1 MAYFEEL
8 PDISYVSLLP
18 KTGNNDERI
27 TVKNIFKRAK
37 LRSDI
42 DQAVTGF
49 TYYQIP
55 ENTRPDVVAQ
65 NIYGDPELDWVI
77 LITNNIMNVRNE
89 WPLSNNDLY
98 DYMLEKYGSI
108 EKLNEINHWETTE
121 IRDNYNRILL
131 KSGLEVDKEFSFTYS
146 ISNTTYTVNPTA
158 AVTNEDYE
166 IRKNESKRTIKLLK
180 PQYISTFVKD
190 MRNIMKY
197 ETSSQYINRTTKASY
212 NPNETG
218 V

>member
-37 LRSDI
+37 LRTDI
-42 DQAVTGF
+42 DQAITGF

-65 NIYGDPELDWVI
+65 DIYGDPELDWVI

-98 DYMLEKYGSI
+98 DYMLEKYGSV

-121 IRDNYNRILL
+121 IRDNFTRILL
-131 KSGLEVDKEFSFTYS
+131 RSGLEVDKEFTFTYS
-146 ISNTTYTVNPTA
+146 ISNTTYTVNPTV

-166 IRKNESKRTIKLLK
+166 IRKNDSKRTIKLLK
-180 PQYISTFVKD
+180 PQYLSTFVKD

-197 ETSSQYINRTTKASY
+197 ETSSQYINRTTKAAY
-212 NPNETG
+212 NPNATG

>member
-18 KTGNNDERI
+18 NTRNNDERI

-37 LRSDI
+37 LRTDI
-42 DQAVTGF
+42 DQAITGF

-55 ENTRPDVVAQ
+55 ENTRPDVIAQ

-77 LITNNIMNVRNE
+77 LIANNIMNVRDE

-98 DYMLEKYGSI
+98 DYMLEKYGSV

-121 IRDNYNRILL
+121 IRDDFTRILL
-131 KSGLEVDKEFSFTYS
+131 RGGLEVDKNFTFTYS
-146 ISNTTYTVNPTA
+146 ISNTTYTVNPTT

-180 PQYISTFVKD
+180 PQYLSTFIKD
-190 MRNIMKY
+190 MRSIMKY
-197 ETSSQYINRTTKASY
+197 ETSSQYINRTTKAAN
-212 NPNETG
+212 NPNTTR

>member
-37 LRSDI
+37 LRTDI
-42 DQAVTGF
+42 DQAITGF

-77 LITNNIMNVRNE
+77 LITNNIMNVRDE

-121 IRDNYNRILL
+121 IRDNFNRILL
-131 KSGLEVDKEFSFTYS
+131 RSGLEVNKEFTFTYS

-166 IRKNESKRTIKLLK
+166 IRKNDNKRTIKLLK
-180 PQYISTFVKD
+180 PQYLSTFVKD

-197 ETSSQYINRTTKASY
+197 ETSSQYINRTTKAAY
-212 NPNETG
+212 NPNATG

>member
-18 KTGNNDERI
+18 KTGNSEERI
-27 TVKNIFKRAK
+27 NVKNIFKRAK

-42 DQAVTGF
+42 DQAITGF
-49 TYYQIP
+49 SYYQIP
-55 ENTRPDVVAQ
+55 ENTRPDVIAQ
-65 NIYGDPELDWVI
+65 DIYGDPELDWVI
-77 LITNNIMNVRNE
+77 LVTNNIINVRNE

-98 DYMLEKYGSI
+98 DYMLEKYGSV
-108 EKLNEINHWETTE
+108 EKLNEINHWETIE
-121 IRDNYNRILL
+121 IRDDYTRILL
-131 KSGLEVDKEFSFTYS
+131 KSGLEVDKEFTFTYS

-166 IRKNESKRTIKLLK
+166 VRKNESKRTIKLLK
-180 PQYISTFVKD
+180 PQYLSTFVKD

-197 ETSSQYINRTTKASY
+197 ETSSQYIDRTTKAAY
-212 NPNETG
+212 NPNTTG

>member
-77 LITNNIMNVRNE
+77 LIANNIMNVRDE

-121 IRDNYNRILL
+121 IRDDYTRILL
-131 KSGLEVDKEFSFTYS
+131 RSGLEVDKEFRFTYS

>member
-42 DQAVTGF
+42 DQAITAF
-49 TYYQIP
+49 SYYEIP

-77 LITNNIMNVRNE
+77 LIANNIMNVRDE

-98 DYMLEKYGSI
+98 DYMLEKYGSV
-108 EKLNEINHWETTE
+108 EKLNEVNHWETTE
-121 IRDNYNRILL
+121 IRDEYTRILL
-131 KSGLEVDKEFSFTYS
+131 RSGLEVDKEFTFTYS
-146 ISNTTYTVNPTA
+146 ISNTIYTVNPTA
-158 AVTNEDYE
+158 AVTNEEYE

-180 PQYISTFVKD
+180 PQYLSTFIKD
-190 MRNIMKY
+190 MRSIMKY
-197 ETSSQYINRTTKASY
+197 ETSSQYINRTTKAAY
-212 NPNETG
+212 NPNATG

>member
-37 LRSDI
+37 LRTDI
-42 DQAVTGF
+42 DQAITGF
-49 TYYQIP
+49 SYYQIP
-55 ENTRPDVVAQ
+55 DNTRPDIVAQ

-98 DYMLEKYGSI
+98 DYMLEKYGSV
-108 EKLNEINHWETTE
+108 EKLNEVNKWETTE
-121 IRDNYNRILL
+121 IRDNYTRILL
-131 KSGLEVDKEFSFTYS
+131 RSGLEVDKEFTFTYS
-146 ISNTTYTVNPTA
+146 ISNTTYTVNPTV

-166 IRKNESKRTIKLLK
+166 IRKNDSKRTIKLLK
-180 PQYISTFVKD
+180 PQYLSTFVKD

-197 ETSSQYINRTTKASY
+197 ETSSQYINRTTKAAY
-212 NPNETG
+212 NPNATG

>member
-37 LRSDI
+37 LRTDI
-42 DQAVTGF
+42 DQAITGF

-55 ENTRPDVVAQ
+55 ENTRPDIVAQ

-77 LITNNIMNVRNE
+77 LITNNIMNVRDE

-98 DYMLEKYGSI
+98 DYMLEKYGSV
-108 EKLNEINHWETTE
+108 EKLNEVKKWETTG

-131 KSGLEVDKEFSFTYS
+131 KSGLEVDKEFTFTYS
-146 ISNTTYTVNPTA
+146 ISNTTYTVNPTT
-158 AVTNEDYE
+158 AVTNEEYE

-180 PQYISTFVKD
+180 PEYLSTFVKD

-197 ETSSQYINRTTKASY
+197 ETSSQYINRTTKAAY
-212 NPNETG
+212 NPNTTG

>member
-37 LRSDI
+37 LRTDI
-42 DQAVTGF
+42 DQAITGF

-108 EKLNEINHWETTE
+108 EKLNEINHWETTG
-121 IRDNYNRILL
+121 IKDNYNRILL
-131 KSGLEVDKEFSFTYS
+131 KSGLEVDKEFTFTYS
-146 ISNTTYTVNPTA
+146 ISNTIYTVNPTA
-158 AVTNEDYE
+158 AVTNEEYE

-212 NPNETG
+212 NPNET
-218 V
+218 VV

>member
-37 LRSDI
+37 LRTDI
-42 DQAVTGF
+42 DQAITGF

-55 ENTRPDVVAQ
+55 DNTRPDVIAQ
-65 NIYGDPELDWVI
+65 DTYGDPELDWVI
-77 LITNNIMNVRNE
+77 LITNNIMNVRDE

-98 DYMLEKYGSI
+98 DYMLEKYGSV
-108 EKLNEINHWETTE
+108 EKLNEINHWETTG
-121 IRDNYNRILL
+121 IKDNYNRILL
-131 KSGLEVDKEFSFTYS
+131 KSGLEVDKEFTFTYS
-146 ISNTTYTVNPTA
+146 ISNTIYTVNPTA
-158 AVTNEDYE
+158 AVTNEEYE

-180 PQYISTFVKD
+180 PEYLSTFVKD

-197 ETSSQYINRTTKASY
+197 ETSSQYINRTTKATY
-212 NPNETG
+212 NPNATG

>member
-37 LRSDI
+37 LRTDV
-42 DQAVTGF
+42 DQAITGF
-49 TYYQIP
+49 SYYQIP

-65 NIYGDPELDWVI
+65 DIYGDPELDWVI
-77 LITNNIMNVRNE
+77 LITNNIMNVRDE

-98 DYMLEKYGSI
+98 DYMLEKYGSV

-121 IRDNYNRILL
+121 IRDNFTRILL
-131 KSGLEVDKEFSFTYS
+131 KGGLEVDKEFTFTYS

-158 AVTNEDYE
+158 AVTNEEYE

-180 PQYISTFVKD
+180 PQYLSTFVKD
-190 MRNIMKY
+190 MRSIMKY
-197 ETSSQYINRTTKASY
+197 ETSSQYINRTTKAAY
-212 NPNETG
+212 NPNATG

>member
-37 LRSDI
+37 LRTDI
-42 DQAVTGF
+42 EEAITAF
-49 TYYQIP
+49 SYYQIP

-98 DYMLEKYGSI
+98 DYMLEKYGSV
-108 EKLNEINHWETTE
+108 EKLNEVNHWETTE
-121 IRDNYNRILL
+121 IRDDFTRILL
-131 KSGLEVDKEFSFTYS
+131 RSGLEVDKEFTFTYS

-158 AVTNEDYE
+158 AVTNEEYE

-180 PQYISTFVKD
+180 PEYLSTFVRD
-190 MRNIMKY
+190 MRSIMKY
-197 ETSSQYINRTTKASY
+197 ETSSQYIDRTTKAAY
-212 NPNETG
+212 NPNTTG

>member
-37 LRSDI
+37 LRTDI
-42 DQAVTGF
+42 DQAITGF

-65 NIYGDPELDWVI
+65 DIYGDPELDWVI
-77 LITNNIMNVRNE
+77 LITNNIMNVRDE

-98 DYMLEKYGSI
+98 DYMLEKYGSV

-121 IRDNYNRILL
+121 IRDDFSRILL
-131 KSGLEVDKEFSFTYS
+131 RSGLEVDKDFTFTYS

-180 PQYISTFVKD
+180 PQYLSTFVKD

>member
-37 LRSDI
+37 LRTDI
-42 DQAVTGF
+42 DQAITGF

-55 ENTRPDVVAQ
+55 ENTRPDIVAQ
-65 NIYGDPELDWVI
+65 NIYGDPELDCVI
-77 LITNNIMNVRNE
+77 LITNNIMNVRDE

-98 DYMLEKYGSI
+98 DYMLEKYGSV

-121 IRDNYNRILL
+121 IRDDFTRILL
-131 KSGLEVDKEFSFTYS
+131 RGGLEVDKEFTFTYS

-158 AVTNEDYE
+158 AVTNEEYE

-180 PQYISTFVKD
+180 PQYLSTFVKD

-197 ETSSQYINRTTKASY
+197 ETSSQYINRTTKAAY
-212 NPNETG
+212 NPNATG

>member
-37 LRSDI
+37 LRTDV
-42 DQAVTGF
+42 DQAITGF
-49 TYYQIP
+49 SYYQIP

-77 LITNNIMNVRNE
+77 LIANNIMNVRDE

-98 DYMLEKYGSI
+98 DYMLEKYGSV

-121 IRDNYNRILL
+121 IRDDFSRILL
-131 KSGLEVDKEFSFTYS
+131 RSGLEVDKDFTFTYS

-180 PQYISTFVKD
+180 PQYLSTFVKD
-190 MRNIMKY
+190 MRSIMKY
-197 ETSSQYINRTTKASY
+197 ETSSQYINRTTKAAY
-212 NPNETG
+212 NPNTTG

>member
-42 DQAVTGF
+42 DQAITGF
-49 TYYQIP
+49 SYYQIP

-98 DYMLEKYGSI
+98 DYMLEKYGSV
-108 EKLNEINHWETTE
+108 EKLNEVNKWETTE
-121 IRDNYNRILL
+121 IRDNYTRILL
-131 KSGLEVDKEFSFTYS
+131 RSGLEVDKEFTFTYS
-146 ISNTTYTVNPTA
+146 ISNTTYTVNPTV

-166 IRKNESKRTIKLLK
+166 IRKNDSKRTIKLLK
-180 PQYISTFVKD
+180 PQYLSTFVKD

-197 ETSSQYINRTTKASY
+197 ETSSQYINRTTKAAY
-212 NPNETG
+212 NPNATG

>member
-18 KTGNNDERI
+18 KTGNNNERI

-37 LRSDI
+37 LRTDI
-42 DQAVTGF
+42 DQAITGF
-49 TYYQIP
+49 EYYQIP

-77 LITNNIMNVRNE
+77 LIANNIMNVRDE

-98 DYMLEKYGSI
+98 DYMLEKYGSV

-121 IRDNYNRILL
+121 IRDDFSRILL
-131 KSGLEVDKEFSFTYS
+131 RSGLEVDKDFTFTYS

-180 PQYISTFVKD
+180 PQYLSTFIKD
-190 MRNIMKY
+190 MRSIMKY
-197 ETSSQYINRTTKASY
+197 ETSSQYIKRTTKPAY
-212 NPNETG
+212 NPNTTG

>member
-37 LRSDI
+37 LRTDI
-42 DQAVTGF
+42 DQAITGF

-98 DYMLEKYGSI
+98 DYMLEKYGSV

-121 IRDNYNRILL
+121 IRDNYTRILL
-131 KSGLEVDKEFSFTYS
+131 RSGLEVDKEFTFTYS

-166 IRKNESKRTIKLLK
+166 IRKNDNKRTIKLLK
-180 PQYISTFVKD
+180 PQYLSTFVKD

-197 ETSSQYINRTTKASY
+197 ETSSQYINRTTKAAY
-212 NPNETG
+212 NPNATG

>member
-37 LRSDI
+37 LRTDI
-42 DQAVTGF
+42 DQAITGF

-55 ENTRPDVVAQ
+55 DNTRPDVIAQ

-77 LITNNIMNVRNE
+77 LITNNIMNVRDE

-98 DYMLEKYGSI
+98 DYMLEKYGSV

-121 IRDNYNRILL
+121 IRDDFTRILL
-131 KSGLEVDKEFSFTYS
+131 RGGLEVDKEFTFTYS

-158 AVTNEDYE
+158 AVTNEEYE

-180 PQYISTFVKD
+180 PEYLSTFVKD

-197 ETSSQYINRTTKASY
+197 ETSSQYINRTTKAAY
-212 NPNETG
+212 NPNATG

>member
-37 LRSDI
+37 LRTDI
-42 DQAVTGF
+42 DQAITGF

-55 ENTRPDVVAQ
+55 ENTRPDIVAQ

-77 LITNNIMNVRNE
+77 LITNNIMNVRDE

-98 DYMLEKYGSI
+98 DYMLEKYGSV
-108 EKLNEINHWETTE
+108 EKLNEVKKWETTG

-131 KSGLEVDKEFSFTYS
+131 KSGLEVDKEFTFTYS
-146 ISNTTYTVNPTA
+146 ISNTTYTVNPTT
-158 AVTNEDYE
+158 AVTNEEYE

-180 PQYISTFVKD
+180 PEYLSTFVKD

-197 ETSSQYINRTTKASY
+197 ETSSQYINRTTKAAY
-212 NPNETG
+212 NPNATG

>member
-42 DQAVTGF
+42 DQAITGF
-49 TYYQIP
+49 SYYQIP

-98 DYMLEKYGSI
+98 DYMLEKYGSV
-108 EKLNEINHWETTE
+108 EKINEVNHWETIE
-121 IRDNYNRILL
+121 IRDDYTRILL
-131 KSGLEVDKEFSFTYS
+131 RSGLEVDKDFTFTYS
-146 ISNTTYTVNPTA
+146 ISNTTYTVNPTT

-180 PQYISTFVKD
+180 PQYLSTFIKD
-190 MRNIMKY
+190 MRSIMKY
-197 ETSSQYINRTTKASY
+197 ETSSQYINRTTKAAY
-212 NPNETG
+212 NPKTTG

>member
-27 TVKNIFKRAK
+27 NVKNIFKRAK
-37 LRSDI
+37 LRTDV
-42 DQAVTGF
+42 DQAITGF
-49 TYYQIP
+49 EYYQIP

-77 LITNNIMNVRNE
+77 LIANNIMNVIDE

-98 DYMLEKYGSI
+98 DYMLEKYGSV

-121 IRDNYNRILL
+121 IRDDFSRILL
-131 KSGLEVDKEFSFTYS
+131 RSGLEVDKDFTFTYS
-146 ISNTTYTVNPTA
+146 ISNTTYTVNPTT

-180 PQYISTFVKD
+180 PQYLSTFIKD

-197 ETSSQYINRTTKASY
+197 QTSSQYINRTTKAAY
-212 NPNETG
+212 NPNATG

>member
-27 TVKNIFKRAK
+27 AVKNIFKRAK
-37 LRSDI
+37 LRTDI
-42 DQAVTGF
+42 DQAITGF

-55 ENTRPDVVAQ
+55 DNTRPDVIAQ
-65 NIYGDPELDWVI
+65 DTYGDPELDWVI
-77 LITNNIMNVRNE
+77 LITNNIMNVRDE

-98 DYMLEKYGSI
+98 DYMLEKYGSV
-108 EKLNEINHWETTE
+108 EKLNEINHWETTG
-121 IRDNYNRILL
+121 IKDNYNRILL
-131 KSGLEVDKEFSFTYS
+131 KSGLEVDKEFTFTYS
-146 ISNTTYTVNPTA
+146 ISNTIYTVNPTA
-158 AVTNEDYE
+158 AVTNEEYE

-180 PQYISTFVKD
+180 PEYLSTFVKD

-197 ETSSQYINRTTKASY
+197 ETSSQYINRTTKAAY
-212 NPNETG
+212 NPNATG

>member
-18 KTGNNDERI
+18 KTGNNNERI

-37 LRSDI
+37 LRTDI
-42 DQAVTGF
+42 DQAITGF
-49 TYYQIP
+49 EYYQIP

-77 LITNNIMNVRNE
+77 LIANNIMNVRDE

-98 DYMLEKYGSI
+98 DYMLEKYGSV

-121 IRDNYNRILL
+121 IRDDFSRILL
-131 KSGLEVDKEFSFTYS
+131 RSGLEVDKDFTFTYS

-180 PQYISTFVKD
+180 PQYLSTFIKD
-190 MRNIMKY
+190 MRSIMKY
-197 ETSSQYINRTTKASY
+197 ETSSQYINRTTKAAY
-212 NPNETG
+212 NPNTTG

>member
-37 LRSDI
+37 LRTDI
-42 DQAVTGF
+42 DQAITGF

-55 ENTRPDVVAQ
+55 DNTRPDVVAQ
-65 NIYGDPELDWVI
+65 DIYGDPELDWVI
-77 LITNNIMNVRNE
+77 LITNNIMNVRDE

-98 DYMLEKYGSI
+98 DYMLEKYGSV
-108 EKLNEINHWETTE
+108 EKLNEVKKWETTG

-131 KSGLEVDKEFSFTYS
+131 KSGLEVDKEFTFTYS

-158 AVTNEDYE
+158 AVTNEEYE
-166 IRKNESKRTIKLLK
+166 IRKNESKRNIKLLK
-180 PQYISTFVKD
+180 PEYLSTFVKD

-197 ETSSQYINRTTKASY
+197 ETSSQYINRTTKAAY
-212 NPNETG
+212 NPNATG

>member
-42 DQAVTGF
+42 DQAITGF
-49 TYYQIP
+49 TYYEIP

-65 NIYGDPELDWVI
+65 DIYGDPELDWVI
-77 LITNNIMNVRNE
+77 LITNNIMNVRDE

-98 DYMLEKYGSI
+98 DYMLEKYGSV
-108 EKLNEINHWETTE
+108 EKLNEINHWETTG
-121 IRDNYNRILL
+121 IKDNYNRILL
-131 KSGLEVDKEFSFTYS
+131 KSGLEVDKEFTFTYS
-146 ISNTTYTVNPTA
+146 ISNTIYTVNPTA
-158 AVTNEDYE
+158 AVTNEEYE

-180 PQYISTFVKD
+180 PEYLSTFVKD

-197 ETSSQYINRTTKASY
+197 ETSSQYINRTTKAAY
-212 NPNETG
+212 NPNATG

>member
-37 LRSDI
+37 LRTDI
-42 DQAVTGF
+42 DQAITGF

-77 LITNNIMNVRNE
+77 LITNNIMNVRDE

-121 IRDNYNRILL
+121 IRDNFNRILL
-131 KSGLEVDKEFSFTYS
+131 RSGLEVNKEFTFTYS

-166 IRKNESKRTIKLLK
+166 IRKNDNKRTIKLLK
-180 PQYISTFVKD
+180 PQYLSTFVKD

-197 ETSSQYINRTTKASY
+197 ETSSQYINRTTKAAY
-212 NPNETG
+212 NPNTTG

>member
-37 LRSDI
+37 LRTDI
-42 DQAVTGF
+42 DQAITGF
-49 TYYQIP
+49 SYYQIP

-98 DYMLEKYGSI
+98 DYMLEKYGSV
-108 EKLNEINHWETTE
+108 EKINEVNHWETIE
-121 IRDNYNRILL
+121 IRDDYTRILL
-131 KSGLEVDKEFSFTYS
+131 RSGLEVDKDFTFTYS
-146 ISNTTYTVNPTA
+146 ISNTTYTVNPTV
-158 AVTNEDYE
+158 AVTNETYE
-166 IRKNESKRTIKLLK
+166 IRKNDNKRMIKLLK
-180 PQYISTFVKD
+180 PEYLSTFVRD
-190 MRNIMKY
+190 MRSIMKY
-197 ETSSQYINRTTKASY
+197 ETSSQYIDRTTKAAY
-212 NPNETG
+212 NPNTTG
-218 V
+218 L

>member
-37 LRSDI
+37 IRTDI
-42 DQAVTGF
+42 DQAITGF
-49 TYYQIP
+49 SYYEIP

-65 NIYGDPELDWVI
+65 DIYGDPELDWVI
-77 LITNNIMNVRNE
+77 LITNNIMNVRDE

-98 DYMLEKYGSI
+98 DYMLEKYGSV

-121 IRDNYNRILL
+121 IRDDFTRILL
-131 KSGLEVDKEFSFTYS
+131 KGGLEVDKEFTFTYS
-146 ISNTTYTVNPTA
+146 ISNTIYTVNPTA
-158 AVTNEDYE
+158 AVTNEEYE

-180 PQYISTFVKD
+180 PQYLSTFVKD

-197 ETSSQYINRTTKASY
+197 ETSSQYINRTTKAAY
-212 NPNETG
+212 NPNATG

>member
-42 DQAVTGF
+42 DQAITGF

-121 IRDNYNRILL
+121 IRDDYTRILL
-131 KSGLEVDKEFSFTYS
+131 RSGLEVDKEFTFTYS
-146 ISNTTYTVNPTA
+146 ISNTTYTVNPTV

-197 ETSSQYINRTTKASY
+197 ETSSQYINRTTKAAY

>member
-37 LRSDI
+37 LRTDV
-42 DQAVTGF
+42 DQAITGF
-49 TYYQIP
+49 SYYQIP

-77 LITNNIMNVRNE
+77 LITNNIMNVRDE

-98 DYMLEKYGSI
+98 DYMLEKYGSV

-121 IRDNYNRILL
+121 IRDDFSRILL
-131 KSGLEVDKEFSFTYS
+131 RSGLEVDKDFTFTYS

-180 PQYISTFVKD
+180 PQYLSTFIKD

-197 ETSSQYINRTTKASY
+197 ETSSQYINRTTKAAY
-212 NPNETG
+212 NPNATG

>member
-37 LRSDI
+37 LRTDI
-42 DQAVTGF
+42 DQAITGF
-49 TYYQIP
+49 TYYEIP
-55 ENTRPDVVAQ
+55 ENTSPDVVAQ
-65 NIYGDPELDWVI
+65 DIYGDPELDWVI
-77 LITNNIMNVRNE
+77 LITNNIMNVRDE

-98 DYMLEKYGSI
+98 DYMLEKYGSV
-108 EKLNEINHWETTE
+108 EKLNEINHWETTG
-121 IRDNYNRILL
+121 IKDNYNRILL
-131 KSGLEVDKEFSFTYS
+131 KSGLEVDKEFTFTYS
-146 ISNTTYTVNPTA
+146 ISNTIYTVNPTA
-158 AVTNEDYE
+158 AVTNEEYE

>member
-37 LRSDI
+37 LRTDV
-42 DQAVTGF
+42 DQAITGF
-49 TYYQIP
+49 SYYQIP

-77 LITNNIMNVRNE
+77 LIANNIMNVRDE

-98 DYMLEKYGSI
+98 DYMLEKYGSV

-121 IRDNYNRILL
+121 IRDDFSRILL
-131 KSGLEVDKEFSFTYS
+131 RSGLEVDKDFTFTYS

-180 PQYISTFVKD
+180 PQYLSTFVKD
-190 MRNIMKY
+190 MRSIMKY
-197 ETSSQYINRTTKASY
+197 ETSSQYINRTTKAAY
-212 NPNETG
+212 NPNTTR

>member
-37 LRSDI
+37 LRTDI
-42 DQAVTGF
+42 DQAITGF
-49 TYYQIP
+49 EYYQIP

-197 ETSSQYINRTTKASY
+197 ETSSQYINRTTKAAY
-212 NPNETG
+212 NPNATG